1 MRGHCCGGGGG
12 GGRKRGKGVIDADVE
27 ALDALAV
34 ALARGAPEAARRDL
48 LAALRGGR
56 VRGVGRAFAGWGLRG
71 GWSVVFLVGGCGCVC
86 VGGGRGGERVGP
98 AKREVERIRGEAVG
112 GEDAPAACGGVA
124 AAGPAEGEERG
135 EGARGERGWLESVA
149 RRGLGEGLGHGIED
163 YFAQAAAFYPDSL
176 AEAGC
181 GGDVGEGGAVRED
194 EEDGF
199 GAVAAAAAAVR
210 CDEGVVEGFFG
221 AVGRV
226 VDVDAEEG
234 EGHGVDAGEVV
245 VRFNQGRH
253 FMHEVEEEGL
263 RVEAG
268 KMVCGVV
275 GLQALAPPL

>member
-1 MRGHCCGGGGG
+1 LHGHCGGGD
-12 GGRKRGKGVIDADVE
+12 GGRERGKRVIDADVE

-56 VRGVGRAFAGWGLRG
+56 VGGVGRAFAGWGLRG
-71 GWSVVFLVGGCGCVC
+71 GWSGVFLVGGCGCVC
-86 VGGGRGGERVGP
+86 VGGGRGGRGGERVRP
-98 AKREVERIRGEAVG
+98 AKREVQRVRSETVG

-149 RRGLGEGLGHGIED
+149 RRGLGEGLGHGVED
-163 YFAQAAAFYPDSL
+163 YFAQAAAFYPDGL
-176 AEAGC
+176 AEASG

-199 GAVAAAAAAVR
+199 GAVAAAAAVR
-210 CDEGVVEGFFG
+210 RDEGVMEGFFG

-226 VDVDAEEG
+226 VDIDAEEG
-234 EGHGVDAGEVV
+234 EGLGVDAGEVV
-245 VRFNQGRH
+245 VRFN
-253 FMHEVEEEGL
+253 
-263 RVEAG
+263 
-268 KMVCGVV
+268 
-275 GLQALAPPL
+275 